1 MMPEINAKFHFPSK
15 VVKLLFVRQ
24 QIMIDNKSIV
34 DYITEFLEHAE
45 INKNQAM
52 KTIINYQHY
61 LMRFVDFA
69 GLIKPHEITTAIT
82 QKYRLYLNRI
92 TDKHGLPLS
101 KKTQSYHMIALRA
114 FLKYLL
120 RMDIATLTPE
130 KVDVGKLEQRSVEFL
145 HTDEVK
151 ALLNTIDTTKVSG
164 MRDIAIVELLYST
177 GLRVSEVVNLD
188 RDRIDLIR
196 REFMIRGKG
205 SKTRIVFIS
214 KHAAQ
219 VVENY
224 LATRQ
229 DNWKPLFISY
239 SRPRNQGIKS
249 LGEHKRLTALSIQN
263 LVRVAALKAGIQKH
277 VTPHTLRHSFAT
289 NLLQNGADLRSVQ
302 ELLGHSSIT
311 TTQVYT
317 HLTDRRLREIHEKFH
332 ST

>member
-1 MMPEINAKFHFPSK
+1 M
-15 VVKLLFVRQ
+15 L
-24 QIMIDNKSIV
+24 DNKSIV

-69 GLIKPHEITTAIT
+69 GLIKPHEITTVIT
-82 QKYRLYLNRI
+82 QKYRVYLNRI
-92 TDKHGLPLS
+92 NDKHGLPLS

-120 RMDIATLTPE
+120 RMDIPTLSPE

-145 HTDEVK
+145 QSEEIK
-151 ALLNTIDTTKVSG
+151 ALLATIDTSKTIG
-164 MRDIAIVELLYST
+164 IRNLAIIELLYST
-177 GLRVSEVVNLD
+177 GLRVSEMVNLD

-196 REFMIRGKG
+196 REFMVRGKG

-214 KHAAQ
+214 KHAANM
-219 VVENY
+219 VENY
-224 LATRQ
+224 LATR
-229 DNWKPLFISY
+229 DDKWKPLFISY

-249 LGEHKRLTALSIQN
+249 LGEHKRITALSIQN
-263 LVRVAALKAGIQKH
+263 MVRTYALKAGIQKH

-302 ELLGHSSIT
+302 ELLGHASIT

-317 HLTDRRLREIHEKFH
+317 HLTDRRLREVHEKFH
-332 ST
+332 HST

>member
-1 MMPEINAKFHFPSK
+1 
-15 VVKLLFVRQ
+15 
-24 QIMIDNKSIV
+24 MIDNKSIV

-69 GLIKPHEITTAIT
+69 GLIRPHEITTTIT
-82 QKYRLYLNRI
+82 QKYRLYLNRV

-120 RMDIATLTPE
+120 KMDIATLTPE

-145 HTDEVK
+145 HTDEIQ
-151 ALLNTIDTTKVSG
+151 ALLDTIDTSKVSG
-164 MRDIAIVELLYST
+164 LRDRAIVELLYST

-219 VVENY
+219 MVENY
-224 LATRQ
+224 LATRK

>member
-1 MMPEINAKFHFPSK
+1 
-15 VVKLLFVRQ
+15 
-24 QIMIDNKSIV
+24 MIDNKSIV

-69 GLIKPHEITTAIT
+69 GLIRPHEITTTIT
-82 QKYRLYLNRI
+82 QKYRLYLNRV

-120 RMDIATLTPE
+120 KMDIATLTPE

-145 HTDEVK
+145 HTEEIQ
-151 ALLNTIDTTKVSG
+151 ALLNTIDTSKVSG
-164 MRDIAIVELLYST
+164 LRDRAIVELLYST

-219 VVENY
+219 MVENY
-224 LATRQ
+224 LATRK

>member
-1 MMPEINAKFHFPSK
+1 M
-15 VVKLLFVRQ
+15 L
-24 QIMIDNKSIV
+24 DNKSII

-69 GLIKPHEITTAIT
+69 GLIKPHEITTVIT
-82 QKYRLYLNRI
+82 QKYRVYLNRI
-92 TDKHGLPLS
+92 NDKHGLPLS

-120 RMDIATLTPE
+120 RMDIPTLSPE

-145 HTDEVK
+145 QSEEIK
-151 ALLNTIDTTKVSG
+151 ALLDTINTSKTIG
-164 MRDIAIVELLYST
+164 IRDRAIIELLYST
-177 GLRVSEVVNLD
+177 GLRVSEMVNLD

-214 KHAAQ
+214 KHAASM
-219 VVENY
+219 VENY
-224 LATRQ
+224 LATR
-229 DNWKPLFISY
+229 DDKWKPLFISY

-249 LGEHKRLTALSIQN
+249 LGEHKRITALSIQN
-263 LVRVAALKAGIQKH
+263 MVRAYALKAGIQKH

-302 ELLGHSSIT
+302 ELLGHASIT

-317 HLTDRRLREIHEKFH
+317 HLTDRRLREVHEKFH
-332 ST
+332 HSA

>member
-1 MMPEINAKFHFPSK
+1 MD
-15 VVKLLFVRQ
+15 
-24 QIMIDNKSIV
+24 DNKSIV

-45 INKNQAM
+45 INKNQAF

-69 GLIKPHEITTAIT
+69 GLIKPHEITTVIA

-120 RMDIATLTPE
+120 KMDITTLSPE
-130 KVDVGKLEQRSVEFL
+130 KIDVGKLEQRSVEFL
-145 HTDEVK
+145 HAEEVK
-151 ALLNTIDTTKVSG
+151 MLLDVIDTSKKTG
-164 MRDIAIVELLYST
+164 LRDRAIIELLYST
-177 GLRVSEVVNLD
+177 GLRVSELVNLD
-188 RDRIDLIR
+188 RDRVDLVR
-196 REFMIRGKG
+196 REFMVRGKG
-205 SKTRIVFIS
+205 SKVRVVFIS
-214 KHAAQ
+214 KTAAAM
-219 VVENY
+219 VKNY
-224 LATRQ
+224 LATRD

-249 LGEHKRLTALSIQN
+249 LGEHKRLTPLSIQN
-263 LVRVAALKAGIQKH
+263 MVKTYAYKAGIQKH

-302 ELLGHSSIT
+302 EMLGHASIT

-317 HLTDRRLREIHEKFH
+317 HLTDRRLKEIHDKYH
-332 ST
+332 TDS